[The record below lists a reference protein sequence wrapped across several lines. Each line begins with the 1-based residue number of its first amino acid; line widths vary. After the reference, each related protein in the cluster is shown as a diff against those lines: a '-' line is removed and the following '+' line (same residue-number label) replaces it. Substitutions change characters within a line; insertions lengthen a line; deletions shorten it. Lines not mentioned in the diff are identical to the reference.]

1 MVDLVLAGGT
11 VITMD
16 PDRRIIE
23 RGAVAIAGDRIA
35 AVGESA
41 ALTAAHS
48 TARRIDCAG
57 RIVLPGLI
65 DAHGHAGH
73 SLIKTLAADIPA
85 LWMRVVTPTYFHA
98 TTREFWL
105 ADGYVSAL
113 DRLRSGVTTG
123 VSVMA
128 SAPRSDDP
136 QFSINHARA
145 FAEVGIR
152 EIVCTGPAGLPWP
165 HPATRWGSG
174 EPVLRHSTLDEM
186 LEGAEAVIES
196 VNGCADGRILV
207 YLTPF
212 TIVPSVDPSNPSTP
226 EFATALTADDRLHAR
241 RVRETAR
248 KHGVRIHSDAFGGM
262 VRMAA
267 QDEENAILGQ
277 DVHLQHCIGL
287 SLEEVEILAATGTK
301 VSHAPGGRA
310 PILEMLTRGID
321 VAITTD
327 GTAPQ
332 SSFDLLQAA
341 RNVQFAHRLV
351 RSDDYLLPPGR
362 LLEMITID
370 AARVL
375 GLEAMIGSLE
385 PGKKADIAVFEMRQ
399 PHLVP
404 SWMPVHRLI
413 HGASGQDV
421 ETVIVDGRVVMEN
434 RVVKTIDVAAAL
446 ENGEHEARLLV
457 ARAGLQDFLTGPGWG
472 RVRTVFDAPI
482 RLPDWPGRRD
492 LQKDQAN
499 V

>member
-1 MVDLVLAGGT
+1 MSMADLLLLNGT
-11 VITMD
+11 VLTMD
-16 PDRRIIE
+16 AGRRIIE
-23 RGAVAIAGDRIA
+23 NGAVSVAGDRIA
-35 AVGESA
+35 EVGASDELA
-41 ALTAAHS
+41 ARYPE
-48 TARRIDCAG
+48 ARRIDCTG
-57 RIVLPGLI
+57 RMVLPGLI

-85 LWMRVVTPTYFHA
+85 LWMRVVTPTYFHS

-128 SAPRSDDP
+128 SCPRSDDP
-136 QFSINHARA
+136 QFSIDHARGYTD
-145 FAEVGIR
+145 VGIR

-165 HPATRWGSG
+165 HPATRWDGG
-174 EPVLRHSTLDEM
+174 APVLRHSSLDEM
-186 LEGAEAVIES
+186 LAGAEAVIES
-196 VNGCADGRILV
+196 IDGSADERILV

-226 EFATALTADDRLHAR
+226 EFATSLTADDRLHAR

-267 QDEENAILGQ
+267 QDRENAILGP

-287 SLEEVEILAATGTK
+287 SLEEVEILAETGTN

-310 PILEMLTRGID
+310 PILPMLTRGIT

-341 RNVQFAHRLV
+341 RQVQFAHRLLEN
-351 RSDDYLLPPGR
+351 DDYLLPVGR

-375 GLEAMIGSLE
+375 GLDDRIGSLE
-385 PGKKADIAVFEMRQ
+385 AGKKADIIVVDRRQ
-399 PHLVP
+399 PHMVP
-404 SWMPVHRLI
+404 HWMPVHRLI
-413 HGASGQDV
+413 HGASGRDV
-421 ETVIVDGRVVMEN
+421 ETVIVDGRIVMED
-434 RVVKTIDVAAAL
+434 RTVKTIDMAAAL
-446 ENGEHEARLLV
+446 EEGERQARLLV
-457 ARAGLQDFLTGPGWG
+457 ARAGLEDHLTGPGWG
-472 RVRTVFDAPI
+472 RVGQQFDRPI
-482 RLPDWPGRRD
+482 NLPAWPGRFD
-492 LQKDQAN
+492 
-499 V
+499 

>member
-1 MVDLVLAGGT
+1 MTDLILAGGT

-23 RGAVAIAGDRIA
+23 RGAVAVAGDRILQ
-35 AVGESA
+35 VGESA
-41 ALTAAHS
+41 VVEAAHPG
-48 TARRIDCAG
+48 ARRIDCTG
-57 RIVLPGLI
+57 RLVLPGLI

-85 LWMRVVTPTYFHA
+85 LWMRVVTPTYFHS

-113 DRLRSGVTTG
+113 DRLRAGVTTG

-128 SAPRSDDP
+128 SCPRSDDP
-136 QFSINHARA
+136 QFSIDHARA
-145 FAEVGIR
+145 YAEVGLR

-165 HPATRWGSG
+165 HPATRWDGG
-174 EPVLRHSTLDEM
+174 RPQLRHSTLDEM
-186 LEGAEAVIES
+186 LAGAEAVIES
-196 VNGCADGRILV
+196 VDRSADGRILV

-226 EFATALTADDRLHAR
+226 EFATALTDDDRLHAR

-267 QDEENAILGQ
+267 QDRENAILGP

-287 SLEEVEILAATGTK
+287 SLEEVEILAETGTR

-310 PILEMLTRGID
+310 PILPMMTRGVP

-341 RNVQFAHRLV
+341 RQVQFAHRLV
-351 RSDDYLLPPGR
+351 ENDDYLLPAGR

-370 AARVL
+370 AAKVL
-375 GLEAMIGSLE
+375 GLDDSIGSLE
-385 PGKKADIAVFEMRQ
+385 PGKKADVIVVDGRQ
-399 PHLVP
+399 PHMVP
-404 SWMPVHRLI
+404 AWMPVHRLI

-421 ETVIVDGRVVMEN
+421 ETVLVDGRIVMEG
-434 RVVKTIDVAAAL
+434 RSVKTVDMAAAL
-446 ENGEHEARLLV
+446 ENGEREARLLV
-457 ARAGLQDFLTGPGWG
+457 ARAGLEDYLAGPGWG
-472 RVRTVFDAPI
+472 RIRTAFDRPV
-482 RLPDWPGRRD
+482 RLPDWPGR
-492 LQKDQAN
+492 
-499 V
+499 

>member
-1 MVDLVLAGGT
+1 MTDLLLTGGT

-16 PDRRIIE
+16 RDRRIIE
-23 RGAVAIAGDRIA
+23 DGAVAIVGDRIA
-35 AVGESA
+35 AVGKAA
-41 ALTAAHS
+41 ALAAIHPD
-48 TARRIDCAG
+48 ARHIDCKG
-57 RIVLPGLI
+57 RVVLPGLI

-128 SAPRSDDP
+128 SMPRSDDP
-136 QFSINHARA
+136 QFSIDHARGY
-145 FAEVGIR
+145 AEVGIR

-165 HPATRWGSG
+165 HPATRWDSG
-174 EPVLRHSTLDEM
+174 APVLRHSSLDEM
-186 LEGAEAVIES
+186 LAGAEAVIES
-196 VNGCADGRILV
+196 INGSAGGRILV

-267 QDEENAILGQ
+267 QDRENAILGP

-287 SLEEVEILAATGTK
+287 SLEEVEILAGTGTN

-310 PILEMLTRGID
+310 PILQMLTRGVP

-341 RNVQFAHRLV
+341 RQVQFAHRL
-351 RSDDYLLPPGR
+351 REDDDYLLPPGR

-375 GLEAMIGSLE
+375 GLQDSIGSLE
-385 PGKKADIAVFEMRQ
+385 PGKKADVAVVDMRQ
-399 PHLVP
+399 PHLLP
-404 SWMPVHRLI
+404 HWMPVHRLI
-413 HGASGQDV
+413 HNASGQDV
-421 ETVIVDGRVVMEN
+421 ETVIVDGKVIMED
-434 RVVKTIDVAAAL
+434 RVVKTVDMAAAL
-446 ENGEHEARLLV
+446 ENGEREARLLV
-457 ARAGLQDFLTGPGWG
+457 KRAGLEDHLTGPGWG
-472 RVRTVFDAPI
+472 RLRHAFDGPVP
-482 RLPDWPGRRD
+482 LPPWPGR
-492 LQKDQAN
+492 
-499 V
+499 